1 MSQKRG
7 TAKRGN
13 VASTGAT
20 TSSKKRG
27 GGKNQQRNSVSGEE
41 RTGAITIADVVDLLC
56 PKMEFKHEEEL
67 AIPEHPVLGSRLSW
81 RPTPID
87 SSEQTRQLL
96 YILTASPNL
105 SESQHRE
112 VLDQLYNQFAARKIT
127 SKLLSGLSRHIDS
140 NIVIIEQNSFHVI
153 TPDPKVFNTSRY
165 SVLVYSDGLCY
176 HMIDDPVTVLQT
188 LLKRRPSSFRQIV
201 AHDSYSVD

>member
-1 MSQKRG
+1 MSQK
-7 TAKRGN
+7 KRSGA
-13 VASTGAT
+13 AS
-20 TSSKKRG
+20 SSKKKG
-27 GGKNQQRNSVSGEE
+27 GAGNKQRNNAGEE
-41 RTGAITIADVVDLLC
+41 RTGAITITDVVDLLC

-67 AIPEHPVLGSRLSW
+67 SIPEHPVLGSRLSW

-96 YILTASPNL
+96 YILTASPSL

-176 HMIDDPVTVLQT
+176 HTIDDPETVLQT

-201 AHDSYSVD
+201 AHDSYGAD